1 MQASPEAFLLPAT
14 YSFIGKIRGDPM
26 SEATVV
32 TSENSAEFYS
42 KKLDLEPVKTEA
54 EPPKEEAEPV
64 IEEPESQVEEEEPAP
79 EAEEPKPNKLNK
91 RFSELTKQRE
101 QALETAQ
108 RERERAEQAEQ
119 KARELELKLNP
130 PKNGEIG
137 PEPQPSDYT
146 DAFLYAKDL
155 AEWSTGKALK
165 ERDVQE
171 QEKRAADA
179 RELVV
184 KTWTE
189 RQEAVKSEIPDY
201 EEVMASADSIMVS
214 NEVRDAIIESEN
226 GPQLAY
232 YLAKN
237 PQEAESLAKLSVQG
251 ALIRLGKLEAK
262 LETPDKSAPAPEIS
276 KAPAPIA
283 PIKTTNSVPELPVNS
298 AGEFTGTYAQWK
310 KLRQEGKIK

>member
-1 MQASPEAFLLPAT
+1 MQSSPEDFLLPAT

-42 KKLDLEPVKTEA
+42 KKLDLEPIKAEA

-64 IEEPESQVEEEEPAP
+64 IEEPTPEEPEEPAT

-130 PKNGEIG
+130 PKNDGIG
-137 PEPQPSDYT
+137 PEPKPEDYT
-146 DAFLYAKDL
+146 DPFVYAKDL
-155 AEWSTGKALK
+155 SEWSTNKALND
-165 ERDVQE
+165 RDLQE

-189 RQEAVKSEIPDY
+189 RQQKVKDEIPDY

-214 NEVRDAIIESEN
+214 DQVRDAIIESEN

-232 YLAKN
+232 YLATH
-237 PQEAESLAKLSVQG
+237 PDEAESLAKLSVQG
-251 ALIRLGKLEAK
+251 ALVRLGKLEAK
-262 LETPDKSAPAPEIS
+262 LEIPEAKPAPEIS

-283 PIKTTNSVPELPVNS
+283 PLKSTNSIPELPVNS